1 MNNITIRNIDPQNIS
16 INGGG
21 TVIGITKV
29 YVNGRDVTDGSVAYV
44 VVPTKTSELENNS
57 GFITTET
64 DPTVPY
70 YVKQISLSDISRW
83 NSKQNQLISGSNI
96 KTINNNSILG
106 SGNLEIEGNT
116 YTAGN
121 GISISNSNVITNL
134 ITSYNSLSDKPTI
147 PTKTSDLLNDS
158 DFTTRSE
165 FAQVAFSGSYLDLT
179 DEPVIPQNTSD
190 LYNDSGFIT
199 NSTNQL
205 ENYMLKSYL
214 DTILPKTTATGTII
228 NLSDSAGT
236 PLTLSLAPSELSQ
249 DGTPTPS
256 TPQDIHLAS
265 GNNSVIIEGKNLL
278 NAPESLSITGNTVIN
293 VKVPANTEFTI
304 SMQSI
309 SLGGSNASLIQYRD
323 ANGSTISTN
332 AFDSNN
338 LSHTRTFTT
347 EMTSIRL
354 YSQNNYN
361 NSQGIT
367 STFNKMM
374 VRTTEDSTYEPYVS
388 QTAQINLGSK
398 EFCKIGDYSDEFY
411 LATDSD
417 ATLESGKWYI
427 KKIIDKVVLDGTES
441 WDTTDS
447 GLATQMFRVHLPYD
461 HLDRGSAI
469 PIYSNYYLFC
479 KRSDNP
485 WNVNNSI
492 SYDSGNQIRI
502 KDDSSSDLATYKTW
516 LSTHNTIVYYVMA
529 TPTYTLLD
537 NTIQEQLNNITKN
550 LMSYTPQT
558 NISQTNADL
567 PFVISASTFKII
579 GG

>member
-388 QTAQINLGSK
+388 QTAPINLGSK